1 MKLLILDRDGVI
13 NEDSD
18 AYIKSLDEWIPIPG
32 AIDAIARLSK
42 AGWTVA
48 VATNQS
54 GLARGYYDAATL
66 ESMHARLRQLV
77 AEQGGEVGLIVHCPH
92 GPDDGCGC
100 RKPLPGM
107 LEQIAAHYGCALPGV
122 WFVGDSI
129 GDLQAANAFAT
140 GGLVPELTLLLDLD
154 EATSRRRLAE
164 RHGPA
169 AAADRFE
176 REPRDFHARLREGF
190 LTLAA
195 AEPERFLVIPTGRTE
210 DAVADDIWQA
220 VTARFPGAPGAK

>member
-32 AIDAIARLSK
+32 SVAAIARLSQ

-54 GLARGYYDAATL
+54 GLARGYYDEATL
-66 ESMHARLRQLV
+66 ESMHTRLRQLV

-92 GPDDGCGC
+92 GPDDGCSC

-107 LEQIAAHYGCALPGV
+107 LEQIAAYYGVDLNGL
-122 WFVGDSI
+122 WFVGDSR
-129 GDLQAANAFAT
+129 GDLDAALAVHCQPVLVKT
-140 GGLVPELTLLLDLD
+140 GKGLRTLAKGLPERTLVFDDLAAVAAHLLD
-154 EATSRRRLAE
+154 
-164 RHGPA
+164 
-169 AAADRFE
+169 
-176 REPRDFHARLREGF
+176 
-190 LTLAA
+190 
-195 AEPERFLVIPTGRTE
+195 
-210 DAVADDIWQA
+210 
-220 VTARFPGAPGAK
+220 